1 MDSVF
6 PLCVIFIHLNS
17 TFYNCSFSQKKKKIL
32 NGHQNFNSSV
42 GVLSGIQTINH
53 LFEQRTAVM
62 ETVPSIVT
70 LKLDAPKNPPW
81 TESQTETICAN
92 LCIFK
97 TVVEMLHHTALLLL
111 CLHSHMHHPKR
122 LDMDFLP
129 THSPPVR
136 RLYHISILFLV

>member
-1 MDSVF
+1 MDLVF

-17 TFYNCSFSQKKKKIL
+17 ITAAFLRKKKKNL
-32 NGHQNFNSSV
+32 DGHQNFNSSV

-81 TESQTETICAN
+81 AESQTETICAN

-97 TVVEMLHHTALLLL
+97 TVTETLHHTALLLL
-111 CLHSHMHHPKR
+111 YLRSHMHHPKR

-136 RLYHISILFLV
+136 RLHHISILFLV